1 MSKPTLLLVDD
12 EERIL
17 RSLTPM
23 FRADYRVL
31 STTDP
36 SQALAWL
43 RDDKV
48 HVIVSDQR
56 MPVML
61 GAELLRQARE
71 ISPATMRLLLTG
83 YSDLEAAMAAVNDG
97 EIYRYVSKPWNMQ
110 ELRQTVGQ
118 AAQIGLR
125 LAEAYQYVT
134 TTPAAQPIN
143 ILVIEGDD
151 ASAGNTIRDIVGQG
165 CDMECKLHWA
175 HSLEQAME
183 LLMQKDIGVVITDL
197 HINDQDASATV
208 KALKRYRPH
217 VVTVVVTRF
226 RDNNTLIDL
235 INQGQIYRFLPK
247 PISRGLLSRSVQ
259 SAMRHHRLLRDSP
272 QIAARHAVEPVAETP
287 QRRLPAQLSGF
298 INRLRG
304 GLSQANG

>member
-1 MSKPTLLLVDD
+1 MSKPTLLFVDD

-31 STTDP
+31 STTDAH
-36 SQALAWL
+36 QALNWL

-56 MPVML
+56 MPIML

-71 ISPATMRLLLTG
+71 ISPATMRILLTG

-125 LAEAYQYVT
+125 MAEAYQYVT
-134 TTPAAQPIN
+134 TAPAAQPVN
-143 ILVIEGDD
+143 VLVIEDEEAG
-151 ASAGNTIRDIVGQG
+151 AGNTIRDIAGQN
-165 CDMECKLHWA
+165 CDRECRLHWA

-183 LLMQKDIGVVITDL
+183 LLMQQDIGVVITDL
-197 HINDQDASATV
+197 HINDEDASATI

-247 PISRGLLSRSVQ
+247 PVSRGLLSRSVQ
-259 SAMRHHRLLRDSP
+259 SALQHHRLLRNAP
-272 QIAARHAVEPVAETP
+272 QIAVRHAVVPVEETP

-304 GLSQANG
+304 GLSQAGS

>member
-1 MSKPTLLLVDD
+1 MSKPTLLFVDD

-56 MPVML
+56 MPTML

-151 ASAGNTIRDIVGQG
+151 AGAGNTIRDIVGQG

-175 HSLEQAME
+175 HNLEQAME

-259 SAMRHHRLLRDSP
+259 SAMQHHRLLRDSP